1 MRARALFVA
10 TVLTGSFLLF
20 LVQPLVARLA
30 LPQLGGAPAVWNS
43 AMLVYQ
49 ALLLAGY
56 AYAHAIARLA
66 LKRQAIIHLI
76 VLVIA
81 GLTLPIALADLAPPA
96 SQGLEALWVPLLFA
110 LTIGPVFFAVSAQA
124 PLMQRW
130 YAANPEAGDPYWL
143 YAASNLGSFAGL
155 LAYPLFL
162 EPNLPLGSQS
172 WAWSAGYVLLI
183 ALVAAAAWTRRGAP
197 VESDAALSDENAEPI
212 GWRRIA
218 LWLALSAVPSGLM
231 LSTTTHLTTDI
242 VAMPLLWV
250 IPLGL
255 YLLSFVFAFNERS
268 ALGYTLARV
277 APVVVLLAG
286 GMAMVSQNAASLSI
300 GLATVLML
308 FVLATALHR
317 RLYFER
323 PSPRRLTLFYLVMSA
338 GGALGGVFTA
348 LVAPLLFDWVWE
360 HPVLV
365 LAAAALLPDRP
376 LFAWMD
382 RLGLNGRQK
391 RIMVAT
397 LLAAAAGIAVLVNR
411 WVMLQDDTL
420 VLLGVLAAAA
430 CGVLV
435 LGHRRAMVAVLF
447 VLMLGRGGYQTLET
461 SLEGSRDR
469 SYFGVYTVRDLP
481 EEGKRSLI
489 SGTTLHGL
497 QFTENDKRREPTTY
511 YGRDS
516 GVGAALSQL
525 PAIAGPGARVGVV
538 GLGVGT
544 VACYRTPGQHWDF
557 FEIDRTVLS
566 YSRDETFT
574 FLSDCAPDAGIH
586 LGDARIVLDRFRE
599 RMRPEDRFDAL
610 VIDAFS
616 SDAIPLHLVT
626 DEAFDIYRR
635 TLADDGLLLIHI
647 SNRFIDLSPMMAA
660 MAQRHGMIG
669 VLRSHQDPPFADGI
683 SPSLWVVMAPD
694 PKPLAA
700 LLSARPDLAWH
711 RLPAPAEAVWTDDFA
726 SILPFIQWQNV
737 LGRGP

>member
-10 TVLTGSFLLF
+10 TILTGSFLLF

-81 GLTLPIALADLAPPA
+81 GLTLPIGLADLAPPA

-143 YAASNLGSFAGL
+143 YAASNLGSLPGL

-172 WAWSAGYVLLI
+172 WAWSAGYVLL
-183 ALVAAAAWTRRGAP
+183 
-197 VESDAALSDENAEPI
+197 EPI
-212 GWRRIA
+212 GWRRIV

-323 PSPRRLTLFYLVMSA
+323 PSPRRLTLFYLAMSA

-376 LFAWMD
+376 LVAWMD
-382 RLGLNGRQK
+382 RLGLTGRQK

-397 LLAAAAGIAVLVNR
+397 L
-411 WVMLQDDTL
+411 
-420 VLLGVLAAAA
+420 LAAAA

-461 SLEGSRDR
+461 SVEGSRDR

-481 EEGKRSLI
+481 EEGRRSLI

-497 QFTENDKRREPTTY
+497 QFTEPDKRREPTTY

-544 VACYRTPGQHWDF
+544 VACYRKPGQRWDF

-574 FLSDCAPDAGIH
+574 FVSDCAPDADIH

-660 MAQRHGMIG
+660 VAQRHGMIG

-683 SPSLWVVMAPD
+683 SPSLWVVMARD

-711 RLPAPAEAVWTDDFA
+711 RLPPPAQEVWTDDFA

>member
-1 MRARALFVA
+1 MIARPLFVA
-10 TVLTGSFLLF
+10 TVLAGSFLLF
-20 LVQPLVARLA
+20 LVQPLVARMA

-56 AYAHAIARLA
+56 AYAHAIARLP
-66 LKRQAIIHLI
+66 LKRQAAIHLA
-76 VLVIA
+76 VLALA

-96 SQGLEALWVPLLFA
+96 SQGFEALWVPLLLV

-130 YAANPEAGDPYWL
+130 YAADPDAGDPYWL

-172 WAWSAGYVLLI
+172 WVWSAGYVLLI
-183 ALVAAAAWTRRGAP
+183 GLVAAAAWMRRDAP
-197 VESDAALSDENAEPI
+197 VGDESAISDSEAEPI

-300 GLATVLML
+300 GFATVLML

-338 GGALGGVFTA
+338 GGALGGAFTA
-348 LVAPLLFDWVWE
+348 LVAPLLFDWAWE
-360 HPVLV
+360 HPILV
-365 LAAAALLPDRP
+365 LAGAALLPDRP
-376 LFAWMD
+376 LIAWMD
-382 RLGLNGRQK
+382 RLRLTVRQK
-391 RIMVAT
+391 KVAVVT
-397 LLAAAAGIAVLVNR
+397 LLIAAAGIAILINR
-411 WVMLQDDTL
+411 WVIAQDDML
-420 VLLGVLAAAA
+420 VLTGMIAAALCGVLLLGHGRAMVLVLAA
-430 CGVLV
+430 
-435 LGHRRAMVAVLF
+435 
-447 VLMLGRGGYQTLET
+447 LMLGRGGYQTLET
-461 SLEGSRDR
+461 SFEGSRDR
-469 SYFGVYTVRDLP
+469 SYFGIYTVRDLP
-481 EEGKRSLI
+481 EEGRRSLV

-497 QFTENDKRREPTTY
+497 QFTAPDRRRQPTTY

-516 GVGAALSQL
+516 GVGAALAEL
-525 PAIAGPGARVGVV
+525 PEIAGPSARVGVV

-544 VACYRTPGQHWDF
+544 LACYRQPGQKWDF
-557 FEIDRTVLS
+557 FEIDRKVLS

-574 FLSDCAPDAGIH
+574 FLSDCAPDARIH
-586 LGDARIVLDRFRE
+586 LGDARIMLDRYRE
-599 RMRPEDRFDAL
+599 SMGADDRFDAL

-626 DEAFDIYRR
+626 DEAFRIYRR
-635 TLADDGLLLIHI
+635 TLAEDGLLLVHI
-647 SNRFIDLSPMMAA
+647 SNRFIDLTPMMAA
-660 MAQRHGMIG
+660 LAERNGMIA

-683 SPSLWVVMAPD
+683 SPSLWVVMARD
-694 PKPLAA
+694 PASLAK
-700 LLSARPDLAWH
+700 LLSARPDLSWH
-711 RLPAPAEAVWTDDFA
+711 RLPPPAERVWTDDFA

-737 LGRGP
+737 LGSGS